1 MKSSRFFIL
10 VVLLAA
16 FCFFSCSEEQDS
28 ITLMGHHCIQDERF
42 LSDSM
47 QILVYAQHVKDIPG
61 NQYACYYWF
70 EPKENEI
77 DIDFI
82 NKTVSKRNLFLRFA
96 PRPKPYGPSF
106 DGITRMKQERVMH
119 NTVHCFKSYM
129 NDFEKSIGFLFSYCS
144 IDMPLSIKA
153 NKQLFGRNP
162 GTELNDKFIVT
173 ASYPGFRVLYP
184 SFSLLDVSNYNQTSK
199 DYFLPGTALCQSW
212 FDDGFY
218 EITFEELPAEEY
230 DKITFWLELPVTAY
244 NVYDYFR
251 LHPEEL
257 STMPYFTDESFIS
270 HRLIRGSITIYFDK
284 SVEEN
289 WQLNDISYD
298 GWGKDKT
305 D

>member
-16 FCFFSCSEEQDS
+16 FCFSSCSEEKDR
-28 ITLMGHHCIQDERF
+28 IDIMGHHWIQDEQYI
-42 LSDSM
+42 SDTM
-47 QILVYAQHVKDIPG
+47 QINVYAQHVEDVLQ
-61 NQYACYYWF
+61 NEYVHYYWF
-70 EPKENEI
+70 EPQENKTA
-77 DIDFI
+77 FL
-82 NKTVSKRNLFLRFA
+82 NATVSKDSFFLRFA
-96 PRPKPYGPSF
+96 PRPKSCSF
-106 DGITRMKQERVMH
+106 DGATHVKQRRIMH
-119 NTVHCFKSYM
+119 NNVHSFEAYM
-129 NDFEKSIGFLFSYCS
+129 TNYNNSTGPLFSYCS
-144 IDMPLSIKA
+144 IEMPLSIKA
-153 NKQLFGRNP
+153 DKQLFGKKA
-162 GTELNDKFIVT
+162 GAELNDKFIVT

-184 SFSLLDVSNYNQTSK
+184 SFSVMDVSNYNQTSK
-199 DYFLPGTALCQSW
+199 DYFLSGTALCQTW
-212 FDDGFY
+212 FDNGFY

-257 STMPYFTDESFIS
+257 STMPYYTDESFIS
-270 HRLIRGSITIYFDK
+270 HRLISGSITIYFDK

-298 GWGKDKT
+298 GWGKDKI